1 MPGELVSR
9 LMVRLQS
16 LIQDGLI
23 WRNDVV
29 VYDRS
34 TNSQAWIQL
43 EQDKSRFLVT
53 LRGSDRTKCCQLMDR
68 IISEVIVSLSQH
80 PSITMEQRI
89 RSPHDVEASIN
100 LEDAIADAK
109 FPNESER
116 TLCCPLSHLPIQ
128 AEVILAAAGF
138 ESQGARAPKS
148 SSFSFFF
155 FFFF

>member
-1 MPGELVSR
+1 
-9 LMVRLQS
+9 MVRLQS

>member
-1 MPGELVSR
+1 M
-9 LMVRLQS
+9 
-16 LIQDGLI
+16 
-23 WRNDVV
+23 

-109 FPNESER
+109 IPNESER

>member
-1 MPGELVSR
+1 M
-9 LMVRLQS
+9 
-16 LIQDGLI
+16 
-23 WRNDVV
+23 

-53 LRGSDRTKCCQLMDR
+53 LRGVQTEPNAANSWIG

-109 FPNESER
+109 IPNESER